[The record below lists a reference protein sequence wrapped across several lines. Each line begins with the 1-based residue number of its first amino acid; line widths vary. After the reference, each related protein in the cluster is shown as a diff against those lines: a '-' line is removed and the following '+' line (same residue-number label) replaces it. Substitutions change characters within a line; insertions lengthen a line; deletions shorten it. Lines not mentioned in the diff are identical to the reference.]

1 MARIW
6 NGDTMKAVLCREFE
20 PRGNL
25 RLEEIASPRIG
36 RDQVLIRVEACGLN
50 FFDGLMVEGK
60 YQTKPE
66 LPFTPGS
73 EVAGIVVETGADVT
87 KIRPG
92 MRVLAFNGTGG
103 YAEEAVALAERVYEI
118 PDSMSFNEA
127 AGFLITYATSHHALK
142 DRANIKPGE
151 TLLVLGAA
159 GGVGLTAVEIGKQ
172 LGAKVIA
179 AASTDEKLELCRAH
193 GADETINYTSGDLR
207 QRLKELTGGKDVDV
221 VYDPVGG
228 RLTEPAVR
236 SLAVNGRLLV
246 IGFAAGDI
254 PSIPLNL
261 LLLKQSS
268 MIGVFWG
275 SFARANPQH
284 QAANMAELFS
294 WFAQGRLKPHIS
306 GEYPLERFAEALD
319 VVMERAA
326 KGKVVLNM
334 AGCASS
340 IPSKVVNQ

>member
-1 MARIW
+1 
-6 NGDTMKAVLCREFE
+6 MKAVLCRDFE
-20 PRGNL
+20 PRQKL
-25 RLEEIASPRIG
+25 RLEDVETPAVGPG
-36 RDQVLIRVEACGLN
+36 QVLIRVEACGLN

-60 YQTKPE
+60 YQTRPD

-73 EVAGIVVETGADVT
+73 EVAGVVVETGADVT
-87 KIRPG
+87 HIRPG

-103 YAEEAVALAERVYEI
+103 YAEQAVALAERVYEI
-118 PDSMSFNEA
+118 PGAMSFVEA

-142 DRANIKPGE
+142 DRAGIRPGE

-179 AASTDEKLELCRAH
+179 AASTPEKLELCRAH
-193 GADETINYTSGDLR
+193 GADETINYATDDLR
-207 QRLKELTGGKDVDV
+207 QRLKDLTNGKGVDV

-236 SLAVNGRLLV
+236 SLAINGRLLV

-254 PSIPLNL
+254 PAIPLNL
-261 LLLKQSS
+261 LLLKQSA

-275 SFARANPQH
+275 SFARANPER

-326 KGKVVLNM
+326 KGKVVLSM
-334 AGCASS
+334 AGRASS
-340 IPSKVVNQ
+340 HSSKVAES